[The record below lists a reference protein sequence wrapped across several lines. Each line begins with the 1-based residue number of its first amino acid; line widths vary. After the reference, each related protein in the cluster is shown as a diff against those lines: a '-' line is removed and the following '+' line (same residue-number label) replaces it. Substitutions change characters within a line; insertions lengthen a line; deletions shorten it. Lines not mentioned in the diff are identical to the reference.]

1 MTSNISKIHYRM
13 TRCLKMSMNF
23 QEPLRP
29 SRRRSNS
36 RFTERAARSATLD
49 TTSTIEGSV
58 SSTTTSPLGFSMI
71 RRRQCLS
78 PPPRCP
84 FASLKTTDTVRIC
97 VENLPTANCS
107 RRSTQSR
114 IPSANV
120 TFIFVTLIRMIVL
133 LLCDP
138 SRFAKLPV
146 ASRSFLKHTSA
157 AEFSQRQERAV
168 IPNLGPKG
176 DPQRRT

>member
-1 MTSNISKIHYRM
+1 MNSGLKISK
-13 TRCLKMSMNF
+13 NF
-23 QEPLRP
+23 QKP
-29 SRRRSNS
+29 RRRSNS

-49 TTSTIEGSV
+49 TTSKTEGSV

-78 PPPRCP
+78 LPPRCP

-114 IPSANV
+114 IPSVNV
-120 TFIFVTLIRMIVL
+120 TFRFVTLIRMIIL